1 MARIRGSHPRGP
13 GSIPGSGVS
22 FCSSL
27 NLKHPR
33 FDSPC
38 GHRNLF
44 LFFADS
50 SDPDSS
56 PVLLKAV
63 RTQRTFKK
71 GAYSPVPQYS
81 SKVDLHYDSTPEC
94 KRKCKQNS
102 PDITR
107 LVTKTAN
114 LTIVENKTVNLP
126 TKDSTELVANN
137 WPDLGKNFIY
147 RSLKVHGTCAL
158 GTRHRTLNL
167 EGSLIVRCVKYL
179 KICREKYYFQW
190 TDKGFY
196 SKCRLLTISLELRSL
211 PRTRSVYT

>member
-13 GSIPGSGVS
+13 GSIPGSGVY

-81 SKVDLHYDSTPEC
+81 SKLDLHYDSTPEC

-114 LTIVENKTVNLP
+114 LTIVENKTVNFP

-137 WPDLGKNFIY
+137 WPDLGKNFILFY
-147 RSLKVHGTCAL
+147 ISEFKGTQNMCIRYQ
-158 GTRHRTLNL
+158 THDSQPRRFPDCEIRKISQNL
-167 EGSLIVRCVKYL
+167 S
-179 KICREKYYFQW
+179 
-190 TDKGFY
+190 
-196 SKCRLLTISLELRSL
+196 
-211 PRTRSVYT
+211 